1 MSVTVELVDPRHDPE
16 PADLAAFVAAEG
28 LMPLWSY
35 ELSGIASWN
44 SWTPTLLGLVRSGSR
59 LVAVV
64 CAVILCPVVRG
75 RFAPAGL
82 GPVPRILDVRQP
94 FNGHTHSW
102 HVAAEVPE
110 ADRAD
115 LFAAFERAVFRR
127 LGPTCLGVVYRQ
139 ATAADLPM
147 LRRRRGRVLRR
158 LTRPAVAVMGTSVM
172 NVSWSGVDGWLA
184 TLRRSRRGDLRRQV
198 RRVAEDPD
206 LVVRFGFGRTDVD
219 TVAAARLLRAQHR
232 RYYNG
237 RTIRPQQTPSFLD
250 RFVRRPDVAIL
261 TYTDRSGRLIGYGTL
276 MWAGRFD
283 TILGHWAALRPE
295 DGGRRHI
302 YFDMY
307 HRFVSQAIADGRN
320 TINAGRG
327 LGEVKADLGFDEEP
341 MYTVVSPRWI
351 T

>member
-35 ELSGIASWN
+35 DLSGIASWN
-44 SWTPTLLGLVRSGSR
+44 SWTPTLLGMVRSGSR
-59 LVAVV
+59 LVTVI
-64 CAVILCPVVRG
+64 CAVTLCPVVRG
-75 RFAPAGL
+75 RFAPAGP

-110 ADRAD
+110 TERAD
-115 LFAAFERAVFRR
+115 LFAAFERAAFRR

-147 LRRRRGRVLRR
+147 LRRRGRVLRR
-158 LTRPAVAVMGTSVM
+158 LTRPAVPVMGTSVM
-172 NVSWSGVDGWLA
+172 NVAWSGVDGWLA
-184 TLRRSRRGDLRRQV
+184 TLRKSRRGDLRRQV
-198 RRVAEDPD
+198 RRLAEDPD
-206 LVVRFGFGRTDVD
+206 LVVRFDFGRTDVD
-219 TVAAARLLRAQHR
+219 TVAAARLLRAHHL
-232 RYYNG
+232 RYNNG
-237 RTIRPQQTPSFLD
+237 RIDRPQPTPSFLD
-250 RFVRRPDVAIL
+250 RFVRRPDVGIL
-261 TYTDRSGRLIGYGTL
+261 TYTDRSGRLVGYGTL
-276 MWAGRFD
+276 MWTGRFGA
-283 TILGHWAALRPE
+283 IIGQWAALRPE
-295 DGGRRHI
+295 DGGHQHL

-307 HRFVSQAIADGRN
+307 HRFVSRAIEDGRT

-327 LGEVKADLGFDEEP
+327 MGEVKADLGFADEP